1 MGFPGGSVVKNPPA
15 KQQTQVG
22 SLGQEDPLEKD
33 MATQSSVL
41 AWEIPWTVAHQA
53 PPSVQ
58 FSQQEYWSGWPCP
71 SPGDLPDPGIEPVSP
86 MAPALQADS

>member
-1 MGFPGGSVVKNPPA
+1 MNQLFLLCNIIYVALSFPGGSVVKNPPA

-41 AWEIPWTVAHQA
+41 AWEIPWTEEPGGQR
-53 PPSVQ
+53 SIGVQ
-58 FSQQEYWSGWPCP
+58 KSQIQLCN
-71 SPGDLPDPGIEPVSP
+71 
-86 MAPALQADS
+86 